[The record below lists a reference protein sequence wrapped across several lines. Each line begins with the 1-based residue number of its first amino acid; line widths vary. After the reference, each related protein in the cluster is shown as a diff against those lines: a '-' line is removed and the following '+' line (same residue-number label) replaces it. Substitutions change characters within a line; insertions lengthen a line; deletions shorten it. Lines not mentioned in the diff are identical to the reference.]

1 MFKTFITIFLLFQA
15 TKCLEINM
23 DFTINDQLSKL
34 AHQIIR
40 NYFDKNKCIII
51 IKEDNLL
58 TDFPRGHNA
67 FMQILTEDLC
77 FDELAKSNILQAFS
91 QNCYGYIIQI
101 SNPECFM
108 KIWTEM
114 LYLSIQRPNPK
125 IFYLPVVK
133 NETTNISHDIYSMRE
148 TEISDKI
155 LVAEYSADPKWPISL
170 YTNNFF
176 DPVGKPGRVESIFL
190 DRWNFETGFENF
202 TDLYPDKIQNLRGK
216 SVRLMAFNYVPYAHK
231 DPYDGFEIELFKLF
245 CMKYNC
251 TLEFID
257 DGFFWG
263 SIYKNGTGNGIN
275 GLVYTDKSDFGVAAY
290 FLWMEEFMYIDYS
303 HSYLRGAV
311 TLLVPKP
318 IPLSGWKVPFLPFD
332 IKMWCTYVLTIIVA
346 TIFMYLITSATMK
359 YTRFKEAIIRKK
371 QFIAIEDSLLRIIG
385 MSVLQQPSIPLVPHT
400 PIRHLFTSLEMFYFI
415 LTTCYC
421 AKLSSYLTVPL
432 FTKPIDT
439 FHELAAQNF
448 PWAAYHEAF
457 VYALQFA
464 DDPEV
469 KTVVNNFH
477 KMDMEGLKEAAR
489 SGKYGLTLERCPSGH
504 YSEHEHITLEVID
517 NSHIMAENLFGSPVV
532 AVIRKASPYKE
543 KLDKFISLALDG
555 GLFKAWEVKAAL
567 LYLNSRKQLAIE
579 LSRSLTRK
587 SEPKKLTLNHIQ
599 GTFIIYGSGVII
611 SFMILI
617 CECVY
622 GKRERLNH

>member
-155 LVAEYSADPKWPISL
+155 LVAEYSADP
-170 YTNNFF
+170 
-176 DPVGKPGRVESIFL
+176 
-190 DRWNFETGFENF
+190 
-202 TDLYPDKIQNLRGK
+202 